1 MADIEFLPVCSNCG
15 QIIYEII
22 DIEYSNNEIDDC
34 RPNKNKYLFK
44 ESYITPFMCPYCNR
58 QFTGIIIP
66 SKLPF
71 DNRKL
76 FTMEIKK
83 QVKGEM

>member
-22 DIEYSNNEIDDC
+22 DIEYSDEIDDC

-44 ESYITPFMCPYCNR
+44 ESYIMPFMCPYCKH
-58 QFTGIIIP
+58 QFTGIIAP

-71 DNRKL
+71 DNRKP

-83 QVKGEM
+83 